1 MSKKYQYFKGNK
13 DKEFNISEM
22 RKYMKTKQEIDKILE
37 RIISPVIKE
46 KKLKI
51 LDACCGIGH
60 VTNLL
65 SNISNESDFVGV
77 DQSEYVIKDAQELF
91 KDKKNILFEV
101 ADIYEIKE
109 KYKKKFDV
117 SISWKTISWLPYY
130 DQMLKDLIHITK
142 NHIFLSSLF
151 YEGDIDF
158 EIKVRE
164 FKKESGQDGFN
175 SYYNVYSLPQFKKF
189 VYSLGVKNI
198 EVYNFDIDIDIPR
211 PPIDQMGTYTVKLEN
226 SKKLQISGAVVMYW
240 KVIRIDL

>member
-1 MSKKYQYFKGNK
+1 
-13 DKEFNISEM
+13 
-22 RKYMKTKQEIDKILE
+22 
-37 RIISPVIKE
+37 
-46 KKLKI
+46 
-51 LDACCGIGH
+51 
-60 VTNLL
+60 
-65 SNISNESDFVGV
+65 
-77 DQSEYVIKDAQELF
+77 
-91 KDKKNILFEV
+91 
-101 ADIYEIKE
+101 
-109 KYKKKFDV
+109 
-117 SISWKTISWLPYY
+117 
-130 DQMLKDLIHITK
+130 MLRDLIHITK